1 MQFGLGE
8 DVPPARAATPSIE
21 RATKVDREPARR
33 LGVAR
38 RRPRRRV
45 QFAAKNFGDE
55 MIGHSQQIVVSGR
68 APTVGRE
75 AHRRQ
80 SSANPQTPGPS
91 GLEYGVA
98 MRKSLFVILY
108 AAFTVVLSGQAMAP
122 FNDSIRVADLKA
134 DLFFLAGDSFKG
146 RLVGTPE
153 NALAAEF
160 VRSRFERAGLKP
172 GAPNGSFVQAT
183 QLMVASL
190 GTRNALTVSLPGGT
204 TMELTPEQ
212 DFYPQRFSAS
222 GSVQAP
228 VVYAGFGIHAPG
240 LGYDDYGD
248 RVKGR
253 IALILEHEPGER
265 DPKSPF
271 DGVVT
276 AEAAVAIKK
285 VLAAQEKGATGVLF
299 VTDVHNHPGAA
310 NFEAAAR
317 SFWPAQA
324 PRIDR
329 FTLASWAD
337 RVRIPVGQVSP
348 ALAEQ
353 MVRGSGRSL
362 LELSKAAETE
372 RGFAAIALDGVT
384 ANLVTSVN
392 RHIVPDRNVLAF
404 IEGADPKLKDEVV
417 IVSAH
422 YDHEG
427 AEGAV
432 IFNGADDDGSGTVAL
447 IEIADAYAMAAAA
460 GQRPRRS
467 VLFAC
472 WGSEERGPLLGAWAY
487 TEQPTFPLAST
498 VAVLNMDM
506 IGRNE
511 EVQVGGGPRFNGLEV
526 QTAESNRNAVNI
538 LGYSRHPELSA
549 TVERANRSAVGIG
562 LELKMRYDNNSSN
575 LLRRSD
581 QWPFLQNGVPALWFH
596 TGLHPDYHTQYDR
609 PEKINYEKMER
620 VARLVHQ
627 ASWVL
632 ANQEQRPR

>member
-1 MQFGLGE
+1 
-8 DVPPARAATPSIE
+8 
-21 RATKVDREPARR
+21 
-33 LGVAR
+33 
-38 RRPRRRV
+38 
-45 QFAAKNFGDE
+45 
-55 MIGHSQQIVVSGR
+55 
-68 APTVGRE
+68 
-75 AHRRQ
+75 
-80 SSANPQTPGPS
+80 
-91 GLEYGVA
+91 
-98 MRKSLFVILY
+98 MRKRVSLMLC
-108 AAFTVVLSGQAMAP
+108 AAFTAGLSAQGAAP
-122 FNDSIRVADLKA
+122 FNDSIRLTDLKS
-134 DLFFLAGDSFKG
+134 DLYFLAGDGFKG

-153 NALAAEF
+153 NALAADW
-160 VRSRFERAGLKP
+160 VRSRFERAGLQP

-183 QLMVASL
+183 QLMIASL
-190 GTRNALTVSLPGGT
+190 GERNALTIALPGGAT
-204 TMELTPEQ
+204 LDLKPEQ

-222 GSVQAP
+222 GSVTAP
-228 VVYAGFGIHAPG
+228 VVYAGFGIHAPK
-240 LGYDDYGD
+240 LQYDDYGD

-285 VLAAQEKGATGVLF
+285 VLAAQDKGAIGVLF
-299 VTDVHNHPGAA
+299 VTDVHNHPAPA
-310 NFEAAAR
+310 NFEASAR
-317 SFWPAQA
+317 AFWPPQA
-324 PRIDR
+324 PRVDR

-337 RVRIPVGQVSP
+337 RVRIPVGQISP
-348 ALAEQ
+348 ALAETL
-353 MVRGSGRSL
+353 VRGTGRSL
-362 LELSKAAETE
+362 LDLSKAAETE
-372 RGFAAIALDGVT
+372 RGFTAIPLDGVE
-384 ANLVTSVN
+384 ASLVTAVN
-392 RHIVPDRNVLAF
+392 RHIVADRNVLALV
-404 IEGADPKLKDEVV
+404 EGADPKLKDEVV

-427 AEGAV
+427 ADGAV
-432 IFNGADDDGSGTVAL
+432 IYNGADDDGSGTVAL
-447 IEIADAYAMAAAA
+447 MAIADAYARAAAA
-460 GQRPRRS
+460 NQRPRRS
-467 VLFAC
+467 VLFAA

-487 TEQPTFPLAST
+487 TENPTFPLGQT

-526 QTAESNRNAVNI
+526 QTAESNRNAINI

-581 QWPFLQNGVPALWFH
+581 QWPFLQMGVPALWFH

-620 VARLVHQ
+620 IARLVHQ
-627 ASWVL
+627 ASWAL
-632 ANQEQRPR
+632 ANQDGRPK

>member
-1 MQFGLGE
+1 M
-8 DVPPARAATPSIE
+8 
-21 RATKVDREPARR
+21 RR
-33 LGVAR
+33 LLALGIL
-38 RRPRRRV
+38 
-45 QFAAKNFGDE
+45 AAAAA
-55 MIGHSQQIVVSGR
+55 VS
-68 APTVGRE
+68 A
-75 AHRRQ
+75 
-80 SSANPQTPGPS
+80 QT
-91 GLEYGVA
+91 
-98 MRKSLFVILY
+98 
-108 AAFTVVLSGQAMAP
+108 TAP
-122 FNDSIRVADLKA
+122 FNDSIRLAELKA
-134 DLFFLAGDSFKG
+134 DLYFLAGDGFKG

-153 NALAAEF
+153 NALAADF
-160 VRSRFERAGLKP
+160 IRSRFERAGLKP
-172 GAPNGSFVQAT
+172 GAPNGTFIQPT

-190 GTRNALTVSLPGGT
+190 GARNALTVSLPGGAT
-204 TMELTPEQ
+204 LEQKPEQ

-222 GSVQAP
+222 GSVTAP
-228 VVYAGFGIHAPG
+228 VTFAGFGIHAPA
-240 LGYDDYGD
+240 LGYDDYDD

-276 AEAAVAIKK
+276 AEVAVAIKK
-285 VLAAQEKGATGVLF
+285 AMAAQAKGAVGVLF
-299 VTDVHNHPGAA
+299 VTDVHNHPAAA

-317 SFWPAQA
+317 NFWPPQA
-324 PRIDR
+324 PRVDR

-337 RVRIPVGQVSP
+337 RIRIPVGQISP
-348 ALAEQ
+348 ALAETL
-353 MVRGSGRSL
+353 VRGTGRSL
-362 LELSKAAETE
+362 LELSQAAETE
-372 RGFAAIALDGVT
+372 RGFAGVALDGVEVTLAT
-384 ANLVTSVN
+384 AVN

-404 IEGADPKLKDEVV
+404 VEGSDPKLKEEVV

-427 AEGAV
+427 ADGNV
-432 IFNGADDDGSGTVAL
+432 IYSGADDDGSGTVAL

-467 VLFAC
+467 VLFAA

-487 TEQPTFPLAST
+487 TENPTFPLART

-538 LGYSRHPELSA
+538 LGYSRHPELSGV
-549 TVERANRSAVGIG
+549 VERANRSAVGIG

-581 QWPFLQNGVPALWFH
+581 QWPFLQVGVPAVWFH

-620 VARLVHQ
+620 IARLVHQ

-632 ANQEQRPR
+632 ASQDGRPK

>member
-1 MQFGLGE
+1 MRQSL
-8 DVPPARAATPSIE
+8 SLI
-21 RATKVDREPARR
+21 
-33 LGVAR
+33 LVA
-38 RRPRRRV
+38 V
-45 QFAAKNFGDE
+45 FAA
-55 MIGHSQQIVVSGR
+55 
-68 APTVGRE
+68 AL
-75 AHRRQ
+75 
-80 SSANPQTPGPS
+80 SAQT
-91 GLEYGVA
+91 A
-98 MRKSLFVILY
+98 
-108 AAFTVVLSGQAMAP
+108 AP
-122 FNDSIRVADLKA
+122 FNDSIRLAELKA
-134 DLFFLAGDSFKG
+134 DLYYLAGDGFKG

-153 NALAAEF
+153 NALAADY

-172 GAPNGSFVQAT
+172 GAPNGAFVQPT
-183 QLMVASL
+183 QLMVATLGERNSL
-190 GTRNALTVSLPGGT
+190 AVSLPGGT
-204 TMELTPEQ
+204 TLDQKPEQ

-222 GSVQAP
+222 GSIKAP
-228 VVYAGFGIHAPG
+228 VVYAGFGIHAPA

-253 IALILEHEPGER
+253 VALILEHEPGER

-285 VLAAQEKGATGVLF
+285 VLAAQEKGAVGVLF
-299 VTDVHNHPGAA
+299 VTDIHNHPGAT

-317 SFWPAQA
+317 AFWPPQA
-324 PRIDR
+324 PRVDR

-337 RVRIPVGQVSP
+337 RVRIPVGQISP
-348 ALAEQ
+348 ALAEI
-353 MVRGSGRSL
+353 MVRGTGRSL
-362 LELSKAAETE
+362 LDLSKAAETE
-372 RGFAAIALDGVT
+372 RGYQAIPLEGVDVALTT
-384 ANLVTSVN
+384 AVN
-392 RHIVPDRNVLAF
+392 RHIVADRNVLGF
-404 IEGADPKLKDEVV
+404 IEGSDPQLKNEVV

-427 AEGAV
+427 ADGAV
-432 IFNGADDDGSGTVAL
+432 IYNGADDDGSGTVAL
-447 IEIADAYAMAAAA
+447 MAIADAYAKAAAA

-487 TEQPTFPLAST
+487 TENPTFPLAQT

-511 EVQVGGGPRFNGLEV
+511 EVQVGGGPRFSGLEI
-526 QTAESNRNAVNI
+526 QTAESNRNALNI

-549 TVERANRSAVGIG
+549 TVERANRSTIG

-581 QWPFLQNGVPALWFH
+581 QWPFLQSGVPALWFH
-596 TGLHPDYHTQYDR
+596 SGLHPDYHTQYDR

-627 ASWVL
+627 SSWVI
-632 ANQEQRPR
+632 ANQDGRPK

>member
-1 MQFGLGE
+1 
-8 DVPPARAATPSIE
+8 
-21 RATKVDREPARR
+21 
-33 LGVAR
+33 
-38 RRPRRRV
+38 
-45 QFAAKNFGDE
+45 
-55 MIGHSQQIVVSGR
+55 
-68 APTVGRE
+68 
-75 AHRRQ
+75 
-80 SSANPQTPGPS
+80 
-91 GLEYGVA
+91 
-98 MRKSLFVILY
+98 MRKSLSLILV
-108 AAFTVVLSGQAMAP
+108 AACAAALSAQTAAP
-122 FNDSIRVADLKA
+122 FNDSIRISDLKA
-134 DLFFLAGDSFKG
+134 DLYFLAGDGFKG

-160 VRSRFERAGLKP
+160 IRSRFERAGLKP
-172 GAPNGSFVQAT
+172 GAPNGSFVQT
-183 QLMVASL
+183 THLMVATLGARNSL
-190 GTRNALTVSLPGGT
+190 AVSLPNGSKL
-204 TMELTPEQ
+204 ELQPEQ

-222 GSVQAP
+222 GSITAP
-228 VVYAGFGIHAPG
+228 VVYAGFGIHSPK

-248 RVKGR
+248 RVAGR

-285 VLAAQEKGATGVLF
+285 VLAAQDKGAAGVLF
-299 VTDVHNHPGAA
+299 VTDVHNHPAPA
-310 NFEAAAR
+310 NFEASAR
-317 SFWPAQA
+317 AFWPAQA

-337 RVRIPVGQVSP
+337 RVRIPVGQISP

-353 MVRGSGRSL
+353 LVRGTGKTL
-362 LELSKAAETE
+362 LALSAAAETE
-372 RGFAAIALDGVT
+372 RGFQALPLDGVT
-384 ANLVTSVN
+384 VALTTAVN
-392 RHIVPDRNVLAF
+392 RHVVPDRNVLAF

-427 AEGAV
+427 ADGAV
-432 IFNGADDDGSGTVAL
+432 IYNGADDDGSGTVAL
-447 IEIADAYAMAAAA
+447 LDIAEAYALAAAA

-487 TEQPTFPLAST
+487 TANPTFPLART

-549 TVERANRSAVGIG
+549 IVERANRSTIG

-581 QWPFLQNGVPALWFH
+581 QWPFLQNSVPALWFH

-609 PEKINYEKMER
+609 PEKINYEKMEK

-627 ASWVL
+627 ASWML
-632 ANQEQRPR
+632 ANQDGRPK

>member
-1 MQFGLGE
+1 MRQGLSLILI
-8 DVPPARAATPSIE
+8 AAC
-21 RATKVDREPARR
+21 
-33 LGVAR
+33 
-38 RRPRRRV
+38 
-45 QFAAKNFGDE
+45 AA
-55 MIGHSQQIVVSGR
+55 
-68 APTVGRE
+68 AL
-75 AHRRQ
+75 
-80 SSANPQTPGPS
+80 SAQT
-91 GLEYGVA
+91 A
-98 MRKSLFVILY
+98 
-108 AAFTVVLSGQAMAP
+108 AP
-122 FNDSIRVADLKA
+122 FNDSIRLAELKA
-134 DLFFLAGDSFKG
+134 DLYYLAGDGFKG

-153 NALAAEF
+153 NALAADY

-172 GAPNGSFVQAT
+172 GAPNGSFVQTT
-183 QLMVASL
+183 QLMIASL
-190 GTRNALTVSLPGGT
+190 GERNTLTVALPGGAT
-204 TMELTPEQ
+204 LDLKPAQ

-222 GSVQAP
+222 GSVKAP
-228 VVYAGFGIHAPG
+228 VVYAGFGIYAPA

-285 VLAAQEKGATGVLF
+285 VLAAQDKGAVGVLF
-299 VTDVHNHPGAA
+299 VTDVHNHPAPA

-317 SFWPAQA
+317 AFWPPQA
-324 PRIDR
+324 PRVDR

-337 RVRIPVGQVSP
+337 RVRIPVGQISP
-348 ALAEQ
+348 ALAEI
-353 MVRGSGRSL
+353 MVRGTGRSL
-362 LELSKAAETE
+362 LDLSKAAETG
-372 RGFAAIALDGVT
+372 RGYAGLALDGVEAALST
-384 ANLVTSVN
+384 AVN
-392 RHIVPDRNVLAF
+392 RHLVPDRNVLALV
-404 IEGADPKLKDEVV
+404 EGADPKLKDEVV

-427 AEGAV
+427 ADGNV
-432 IFNGADDDGSGTVAL
+432 IYSGADDDGSGTVAL
-447 IEIADAYAMAAAA
+447 IEIADAYAMAVAA

-467 VLFAC
+467 VLFAA

-487 TEQPTFPLAST
+487 TENPTFPLDRT

-549 TVERANRSAVGIG
+549 AVERANRSSVGIG

-627 ASWVL
+627 ASWTL
-632 ANQEQRPR
+632 ANQDGRPK

>member
-1 MQFGLGE
+1 MRQSL
-8 DVPPARAATPSIE
+8 SLI
-21 RATKVDREPARR
+21 
-33 LGVAR
+33 LVA
-38 RRPRRRV
+38 V
-45 QFAAKNFGDE
+45 FAA
-55 MIGHSQQIVVSGR
+55 
-68 APTVGRE
+68 AL
-75 AHRRQ
+75 
-80 SSANPQTPGPS
+80 SAQT
-91 GLEYGVA
+91 A
-98 MRKSLFVILY
+98 
-108 AAFTVVLSGQAMAP
+108 AP
-122 FNDSIRVADLKA
+122 FNDSIRLAELKA
-134 DLFFLAGDSFKG
+134 DLYYLAGDGFKG

-153 NALAAEF
+153 NALAADY

-172 GAPNGSFVQAT
+172 GAPNGAFVQPT
-183 QLMVASL
+183 QLMVATLGERNSL
-190 GTRNALTVSLPGGT
+190 AVSLPGGT
-204 TMELTPEQ
+204 TLDQKPEQ

-222 GSVQAP
+222 GSIKAP
-228 VVYAGFGIHAPG
+228 VVYAGFGIHAPA

-253 IALILEHEPGER
+253 VALILEHEPGER

-285 VLAAQEKGATGVLF
+285 VLAAQEKGAVGVLF
-299 VTDVHNHPGAA
+299 VTDVHNHPGAT

-317 SFWPAQA
+317 AFWPPQA
-324 PRIDR
+324 PRVDR

-337 RVRIPVGQVSP
+337 RVRIPVGQISP
-348 ALAEQ
+348 ALAEI
-353 MVRGSGRSL
+353 MVRGTGRSL
-362 LELSKAAETE
+362 LDLSKAAETE
-372 RGFAAIALDGVT
+372 RGYQAIPLEGVDVALTT
-384 ANLVTSVN
+384 AVN
-392 RHIVPDRNVLAF
+392 RHIVADRNVLGF
-404 IEGADPKLKDEVV
+404 IEGSDPQLKNEVV

-427 AEGAV
+427 ADGAV
-432 IFNGADDDGSGTVAL
+432 IYNGADDDGSGTVAL
-447 IEIADAYAMAAAA
+447 MAIADAYAKAAAA

-487 TEQPTFPLAST
+487 TENPTFPLAQT

-511 EVQVGGGPRFNGLEV
+511 EVQVGGGPRFSGLEI
-526 QTAESNRNAVNI
+526 QTAESNRNALNI

-549 TVERANRSAVGIG
+549 TVERANRSTIG

-581 QWPFLQNGVPALWFH
+581 QWPFLQSGVPALWFH
-596 TGLHPDYHTQYDR
+596 SGLHPDYHTQYDR

-627 ASWVL
+627 SSWVI
-632 ANQEQRPR
+632 ANQDGRPK

>member
-1 MQFGLGE
+1 MRQALSLLFC
-8 DVPPARAATPSIE
+8 AA
-21 RATKVDREPARR
+21 
-33 LGVAR
+33 
-38 RRPRRRV
+38 
-45 QFAAKNFGDE
+45 FAAVLTA
-55 MIGHSQQIVVSGR
+55 Q
-68 APTVGRE
+68 
-75 AHRRQ
+75 
-80 SSANPQTPGPS
+80 
-91 GLEYGVA
+91 
-98 MRKSLFVILY
+98 
-108 AAFTVVLSGQAMAP
+108 AAAP
-122 FNDSIRVADLKA
+122 FNDSIRIADLKA
-134 DLFFLAGDSFKG
+134 DLYFLAGDSFKG

-160 VRSRFERAGLKP
+160 VRSRFERAGLRP
-172 GAPNGSFVQAT
+172 GAPNGSFVQTT
-183 QLMVASL
+183 QLMVATL

-204 TMELTPEQ
+204 TLELKPEQ

-228 VVYAGFGIHAPG
+228 VVYAGFGIHEPK

-265 DPKSPF
+265 DPNSPF

-285 VLAAQEKGATGVLF
+285 ALAAQDKGAAGVLF
-299 VTDVHNHPGAA
+299 VADVHNHPGAA
-310 NFEAAAR
+310 NFEAQAR
-317 SFWPAQA
+317 AFWPAQA

-337 RVRIPVGQVSP
+337 RVHIPVGQVSP

-362 LELSKAAETE
+362 LELAKAAETE
-372 RGFAAIALDGVT
+372 RGFTAITLAGVT
-384 ANLVTSVN
+384 ATLATSVN

-427 AEGAV
+427 ADGAV
-432 IFNGADDDGSGTVAL
+432 IYNGADDDGSGTVAL

-460 GQRPRRS
+460 GRRPRRS

-487 TEQPTFPLAST
+487 TEQPTFPLDRT

-549 TVERANRSAVGIG
+549 TIERTNRATVGIG
-562 LELKMRYDNNSSN
+562 LELKLRYDNNSSN

-632 ANQEQRPR
+632 ANQDGRPK

>member
-1 MQFGLGE
+1 MRQSL
-8 DVPPARAATPSIE
+8 SLI
-21 RATKVDREPARR
+21 
-33 LGVAR
+33 LVA
-38 RRPRRRV
+38 V
-45 QFAAKNFGDE
+45 FAA
-55 MIGHSQQIVVSGR
+55 
-68 APTVGRE
+68 AL
-75 AHRRQ
+75 
-80 SSANPQTPGPS
+80 SAQT
-91 GLEYGVA
+91 A
-98 MRKSLFVILY
+98 
-108 AAFTVVLSGQAMAP
+108 AP
-122 FNDSIRVADLKA
+122 FNDSIRLAELKA
-134 DLFFLAGDSFKG
+134 DLYYLAGDGFKG

-153 NALAAEF
+153 NALAADY

-172 GAPNGSFVQAT
+172 GAPNGAFVQPT
-183 QLMVASL
+183 QLMVATLGERNSL
-190 GTRNALTVSLPGGT
+190 AVSLPGGT
-204 TMELTPEQ
+204 TLDQKPEQ

-222 GSVQAP
+222 GSIKAP
-228 VVYAGFGIHAPG
+228 VVYAGFGIHAPA

-253 IALILEHEPGER
+253 VALILEHEPGER
-265 DPKSPF
+265 DPRSPF

-285 VLAAQEKGATGVLF
+285 VLAAQEKGAVGVLF
-299 VTDVHNHPGAA
+299 VTDIHNHPGAT

-317 SFWPAQA
+317 AFWPPQA
-324 PRIDR
+324 PRVDR

-337 RVRIPVGQVSP
+337 RVRIPVGQISP
-348 ALAEQ
+348 ALAEI
-353 MVRGSGRSL
+353 MVRGTGRSL
-362 LELSKAAETE
+362 LDLSKAAETE
-372 RGFAAIALDGVT
+372 RGYQAIPLEGVDVALTT
-384 ANLVTSVN
+384 AVN
-392 RHIVPDRNVLAF
+392 RHIVADRNVLGF
-404 IEGADPKLKDEVV
+404 IEGSDPQLKNEVV

-427 AEGAV
+427 ADGAV
-432 IFNGADDDGSGTVAL
+432 IYNGADDDGSGTVAL
-447 IEIADAYAMAAAA
+447 MAIADAYAKAAAA

-487 TEQPTFPLAST
+487 TENPTFPLAQT

-511 EVQVGGGPRFNGLEV
+511 EVQVGGGPRFNGLEI
-526 QTAESNRNAVNI
+526 QTAESNRNALNI

-549 TVERANRSAVGIG
+549 TVERANRSTIG

-581 QWPFLQNGVPALWFH
+581 QWPFLQSGVPALWFH
-596 TGLHPDYHTQYDR
+596 SGLHPDYHTQYDR

-627 ASWVL
+627 SSWVI
-632 ANQEQRPR
+632 ANQDGRPK

>member
-1 MQFGLGE
+1 MRQSL
-8 DVPPARAATPSIE
+8 SLI
-21 RATKVDREPARR
+21 
-33 LGVAR
+33 LVA
-38 RRPRRRV
+38 V
-45 QFAAKNFGDE
+45 FAA
-55 MIGHSQQIVVSGR
+55 
-68 APTVGRE
+68 AL
-75 AHRRQ
+75 
-80 SSANPQTPGPS
+80 SAQT
-91 GLEYGVA
+91 A
-98 MRKSLFVILY
+98 
-108 AAFTVVLSGQAMAP
+108 AP
-122 FNDSIRVADLKA
+122 FNDSIRLAELKA
-134 DLFFLAGDSFKG
+134 DLYYLAGDGFKG

-153 NALAAEF
+153 NALAADY

-172 GAPNGSFVQAT
+172 GAPNGAFVQPT
-183 QLMVASL
+183 QLMVATLGERNSL
-190 GTRNALTVSLPGGT
+190 AVSLPGGT
-204 TMELTPEQ
+204 TLDQKPEQ

-222 GSVQAP
+222 GSIKAP
-228 VVYAGFGIHAPG
+228 VVYAGFGIHAPA

-253 IALILEHEPGER
+253 VALILEHEPGER

-285 VLAAQEKGATGVLF
+285 VLAAQEKGAVGVLF
-299 VTDVHNHPGAA
+299 VTDIHNHPGAT

-317 SFWPAQA
+317 AFWPPQA
-324 PRIDR
+324 PRVDR

-337 RVRIPVGQVSP
+337 RVRIPVGQISP
-348 ALAEQ
+348 ALAEI
-353 MVRGSGRSL
+353 MVRGTGRSL
-362 LELSKAAETE
+362 LDLSKAAETE
-372 RGFAAIALDGVT
+372 RGYQAIPLEGVDVALTT
-384 ANLVTSVN
+384 AVN
-392 RHIVPDRNVLAF
+392 RHIVADRNVLGF
-404 IEGADPKLKDEVV
+404 IEGSDPQLKNEVV

-427 AEGAV
+427 ADGAV
-432 IFNGADDDGSGTVAL
+432 IYNGADDDGSGTVAL
-447 IEIADAYAMAAAA
+447 MAIADAYAKAAAA

-487 TEQPTFPLAST
+487 TENPTFPLAQT

-526 QTAESNRNAVNI
+526 QTAESNRNALNI

-549 TVERANRSAVGIG
+549 TVERANRSTIG

-581 QWPFLQNGVPALWFH
+581 QWPFLQSGVPALWFH
-596 TGLHPDYHTQYDR
+596 SGLHPDYHTQYDR

-627 ASWVL
+627 SSWVI
-632 ANQEQRPR
+632 ANQDGRPK

>member
-1 MQFGLGE
+1 
-8 DVPPARAATPSIE
+8 
-21 RATKVDREPARR
+21 
-33 LGVAR
+33 
-38 RRPRRRV
+38 
-45 QFAAKNFGDE
+45 
-55 MIGHSQQIVVSGR
+55 
-68 APTVGRE
+68 
-75 AHRRQ
+75 
-80 SSANPQTPGPS
+80 
-91 GLEYGVA
+91 
-98 MRKSLFVILY
+98 MRKRVSLILC
-108 AAFTVVLSGQAMAP
+108 AAFTAVLSAQGPAP
-122 FNDSIRVADLKA
+122 FNDSIRAADLKA
-134 DLFFLAGDSFKG
+134 DLFFLAGDGFKG

-183 QLMVASL
+183 YLMVATLGARNSL
-190 GTRNALTVSLPGGT
+190 AVSLPGGAKL
-204 TMELTPEQ
+204 ELQPEQ

-222 GSVQAP
+222 ASVTAP
-228 VVYAGFGIHAPG
+228 VVYAGFGIHAPA

-248 RVKGR
+248 RVTGR
-253 IALILEHEPGER
+253 VALILEHEPGER

-285 VLAAQEKGATGVLF
+285 VLAAQDKGAVGVLF
-299 VTDVHNHPGAA
+299 VTDVHNHPAPA

-317 SFWPAQA
+317 AFWPAQA

-337 RVRIPVGQVSP
+337 RVRIPVGQISP

-353 MVRGSGRSL
+353 MVRGTGRSL
-362 LELSKAAETE
+362 LDLSKAAETE
-372 RGFAAIALDGVT
+372 RGYQGLALEGVT
-384 ANLVTSVN
+384 ATLVTSVN
-392 RHIVPDRNVLAF
+392 RHVVPDRNVLAY

-432 IFNGADDDGSGTVAL
+432 IFSGADDDGSGTVAL
-447 IEIADAYAMAAAA
+447 IDIADAYAMAAAA

-467 VLFAC
+467 VLFAA

-487 TEQPTFPLAST
+487 TENPTFPLRQT

-526 QTAESNRNAVNI
+526 QTAESNRNALNI

-549 TVERANRSAVGIG
+549 TVERANRSSVGIG

-620 VARLVHQ
+620 IARLVHQ
-627 ASWVL
+627 ASWTL
-632 ANQEQRPR
+632 ANQDGRPK

>member
-1 MQFGLGE
+1 MRKGFAL
-8 DVPPARAATPSIE
+8 
-21 RATKVDREPARR
+21 
-33 LGVAR
+33 LFCVA
-38 RRPRRRV
+38 
-45 QFAAKNFGDE
+45 FAA
-55 MIGHSQQIVVSGR
+55 MVS
-68 APTVGRE
+68 A
-75 AHRRQ
+75 Q
-80 SSANPQTPGPS
+80 
-91 GLEYGVA
+91 VA
-98 MRKSLFVILY
+98 
-108 AAFTVVLSGQAMAP
+108 AP
-122 FNDSIRVADLKA
+122 FNDSIRLADLKA
-134 DLFFLAGDSFKG
+134 DLYFLAGDGFKG

-153 NALAAEF
+153 NALAADY

-172 GAPNGSFVQAT
+172 GAPNGTFVQTT
-183 QLMVASL
+183 QLMIATL
-190 GTRNALTVSLPGGT
+190 GERNTLAVSLPGGT
-204 TMELTPEQ
+204 TLDLKPEQ

-222 GSVQAP
+222 GSVKAS
-228 VVYAGFGIHAPG
+228 VSYAGFGIHAPA

-271 DGVVT
+271 DGLVS

-285 VLAAQEKGATGVLF
+285 VLAAQEKGAVGVLF
-299 VTDVHNHPGAA
+299 VTDIHNHPGVT
-310 NFEAAAR
+310 NFEASAR
-317 SFWPAQA
+317 AFWPPQA
-324 PRIDR
+324 PRVDR

-337 RVRIPVGQVSP
+337 RVRIPVGQISP
-348 ALAEQ
+348 ALAEL
-353 MVRGSGRSL
+353 MVRGTGRSL
-362 LELSKAAETE
+362 LDLSKAAETT
-372 RGFAAIALDGVT
+372 RGFTALPLDGVDVALT
-384 ANLVTSVN
+384 TSVN
-392 RHIVPDRNVLAF
+392 RHIVADRNLLGF
-404 IEGADPKLKDEVV
+404 IEGSDPQLKNEVV

-427 AEGAV
+427 ADGAV
-432 IFNGADDDGSGTVAL
+432 IYNGADDDGSGTVAL
-447 IEIADAYAMAAAA
+447 MAIADAYAKAAAA

-487 TEQPTFPLAST
+487 TENPTFPLAQT

-511 EVQVGGGPRFNGLEV
+511 EVQVGGGPRFNGLEI

-549 TVERANRSAVGIG
+549 AVERANRAAVGIG

-596 TGLHPDYHTQYDR
+596 SGLHPDYHTQYDR
-609 PEKINYEKMER
+609 PEKINYEKMEKI
-620 VARLVHQ
+620 ARLVHQ
-627 ASWVL
+627 SSWVI
-632 ANQEQRPR
+632 ANQDGRPK

>member
-1 MQFGLGE
+1 MRQSL
-8 DVPPARAATPSIE
+8 SLI
-21 RATKVDREPARR
+21 
-33 LGVAR
+33 LVA
-38 RRPRRRV
+38 V
-45 QFAAKNFGDE
+45 FAA
-55 MIGHSQQIVVSGR
+55 
-68 APTVGRE
+68 AL
-75 AHRRQ
+75 
-80 SSANPQTPGPS
+80 SAQT
-91 GLEYGVA
+91 A
-98 MRKSLFVILY
+98 
-108 AAFTVVLSGQAMAP
+108 AP
-122 FNDSIRVADLKA
+122 FNDSIRLAELKA
-134 DLFFLAGDSFKG
+134 DLYYLAGDGFKG

-153 NALAAEF
+153 NALAADY

-172 GAPNGSFVQAT
+172 GAPNGAFVQPT
-183 QLMVASL
+183 QLMVATLGERNSL
-190 GTRNALTVSLPGGT
+190 AVSLPGGT
-204 TMELTPEQ
+204 TLDQKPEQ

-222 GSVQAP
+222 GSIKAP
-228 VVYAGFGIHAPG
+228 VVYAGFGIHAPA

-253 IALILEHEPGER
+253 VALILEHEPGER

-285 VLAAQEKGATGVLF
+285 VLAAQEKGAVGVLF
-299 VTDVHNHPGAA
+299 VTDIHNHPGAT

-317 SFWPAQA
+317 AFWPPQA
-324 PRIDR
+324 PRVDR

-337 RVRIPVGQVSP
+337 RVRIPVGQISP
-348 ALAEQ
+348 ALAEI
-353 MVRGSGRSL
+353 MVRGTGRSL
-362 LELSKAAETE
+362 LDLSKAAETE
-372 RGFAAIALDGVT
+372 RGYQAIPLEGVDVALTT
-384 ANLVTSVN
+384 AVN
-392 RHIVPDRNVLAF
+392 RHIVADRNVLGF
-404 IEGADPKLKDEVV
+404 IEGSDPQLKNEVV

-427 AEGAV
+427 ADGAV
-432 IFNGADDDGSGTVAL
+432 IYNGADDDGSGTVAL
-447 IEIADAYAMAAAA
+447 MAIADAYAKAAAA

-487 TEQPTFPLAST
+487 TENPTFPLAQT

-511 EVQVGGGPRFNGLEV
+511 EVQVGGGPRFNGLEI
-526 QTAESNRNAVNI
+526 QTAESNRNALNI

-549 TVERANRSAVGIG
+549 TVERANRSTIG

-581 QWPFLQNGVPALWFH
+581 QWPFLQSGVPALWFH
-596 TGLHPDYHTQYDR
+596 SGLHPDYHTQYDR

-627 ASWVL
+627 SSWVI
-632 ANQEQRPR
+632 ANQDGRPK

>member
-1 MQFGLGE
+1 MRHGM
-8 DVPPARAATPSIE
+8 
-21 RATKVDREPARR
+21 RR
-33 LGVAR
+33 LLALGIL
-38 RRPRRRV
+38 
-45 QFAAKNFGDE
+45 AAAAA
-55 MIGHSQQIVVSGR
+55 VS
-68 APTVGRE
+68 A
-75 AHRRQ
+75 
-80 SSANPQTPGPS
+80 QT
-91 GLEYGVA
+91 A
-98 MRKSLFVILY
+98 
-108 AAFTVVLSGQAMAP
+108 AP
-122 FNDSIRVADLKA
+122 FNDSIRLAELKA
-134 DLFFLAGDSFKG
+134 DLYFLAGDGFKG

-153 NALAAEF
+153 NALAADF
-160 VRSRFERAGLKP
+160 IRSRFERAGLKP
-172 GAPNGSFVQAT
+172 GAPNGTFIQQT
-183 QLMVASL
+183 HLMVASL
-190 GTRNALTVSLPGGT
+190 GARNALTVSLPGGAT
-204 TMELTPEQ
+204 LEQKPEQ

-222 GSVQAP
+222 GSVTAP
-228 VVYAGFGIHAPG
+228 VTFAGFGIHAPA

-276 AEAAVAIKK
+276 AEVAVAIKK
-285 VLAAQEKGATGVLF
+285 AMAAQAKGAVGVLF
-299 VTDVHNHPGAA
+299 VTDVHNHPAAA

-317 SFWPAQA
+317 NFWPPQA
-324 PRIDR
+324 PRVDR

-337 RVRIPVGQVSP
+337 RIRIPVGQISP
-348 ALAEQ
+348 ALAETL
-353 MVRGSGRSL
+353 VRGTGRSL
-362 LELSKAAETE
+362 LELSQAAETE
-372 RGFAAIALDGVT
+372 RGFAGVALDGVAVTLAT
-384 ANLVTSVN
+384 AVN

-404 IEGADPKLKDEVV
+404 VEGADPKLKDEVV
-417 IVSAH
+417 IISAH

-427 AEGAV
+427 ADGNV
-432 IFNGADDDGSGTVAL
+432 IYSGADDDGSGTVAL
-447 IEIADAYAMAAAA
+447 IEIADAYALAAAA

-467 VLFAC
+467 VLFAA

-487 TEQPTFPLAST
+487 TENPTFPLART

-538 LGYSRHPELSA
+538 LGYSRHPELSGV
-549 TVERANRSAVGIG
+549 VERANRSAVGIG

-581 QWPFLQNGVPALWFH
+581 QWPFLQVGVPAVWFH

-620 VARLVHQ
+620 IARLVHQ

-632 ANQEQRPR
+632 ANQDGRPK

>member
-1 MQFGLGE
+1 MRQSL
-8 DVPPARAATPSIE
+8 SLI
-21 RATKVDREPARR
+21 
-33 LGVAR
+33 LVA
-38 RRPRRRV
+38 V
-45 QFAAKNFGDE
+45 FAA
-55 MIGHSQQIVVSGR
+55 
-68 APTVGRE
+68 AL
-75 AHRRQ
+75 
-80 SSANPQTPGPS
+80 SAQT
-91 GLEYGVA
+91 A
-98 MRKSLFVILY
+98 
-108 AAFTVVLSGQAMAP
+108 AP
-122 FNDSIRVADLKA
+122 FNDSIRLAELKA
-134 DLFFLAGDSFKG
+134 DLYYLAGDGFKG
-146 RLVGTPE
+146 RLAGTPE
-153 NALAAEF
+153 NALAADY

-172 GAPNGSFVQAT
+172 GAPNGAFVQPT
-183 QLMVASL
+183 QLMIATLGERNSL
-190 GTRNALTVSLPGGT
+190 AVSLPGGT
-204 TMELTPEQ
+204 MLDQKPEQ

-222 GSVQAP
+222 GSIKAP
-228 VVYAGFGIHAPG
+228 VVYAGFGIHAPA

-253 IALILEHEPGER
+253 VALILEHEPGER

-285 VLAAQEKGATGVLF
+285 VLAAQEKGAVGVLF
-299 VTDVHNHPGAA
+299 VTDIHNHPGAT

-317 SFWPAQA
+317 AFWPPEA
-324 PRIDR
+324 PRVDR

-337 RVRIPVGQVSP
+337 RVRIPVGQISP
-348 ALAEQ
+348 ALAEI
-353 MVRGSGRSL
+353 MVRGTGRTL
-362 LELSKAAETE
+362 LDLSKAAETA
-372 RGFAAIALDGVT
+372 RGYTAIPLDGVEVALTT
-384 ANLVTSVN
+384 AVS
-392 RHIVPDRNVLAF
+392 RHIVADRNVLGV
-404 IEGADPKLKDEVV
+404 IEGSDPQLKNEVV

-427 AEGAV
+427 ADGAV
-432 IFNGADDDGSGTVAL
+432 IYNGADDDGSGTVAL
-447 IEIADAYAMAAAA
+447 MAIADAYAKAAAA

-487 TEQPTFPLAST
+487 TENPTFPLAQT

-511 EVQVGGGPRFNGLEV
+511 EVQVGGGPRFNGLEI
-526 QTAESNRNAVNI
+526 QTAESNRNTLNI

-549 TVERANRSAVGIG
+549 TVERANRSTIG

-581 QWPFLQNGVPALWFH
+581 QWPFLQSGVPALWFH
-596 TGLHPDYHTQYDR
+596 SGLHPDYHTQYDR

-627 ASWVL
+627 SSWVI
-632 ANQEQRPR
+632 ANQDGRPK